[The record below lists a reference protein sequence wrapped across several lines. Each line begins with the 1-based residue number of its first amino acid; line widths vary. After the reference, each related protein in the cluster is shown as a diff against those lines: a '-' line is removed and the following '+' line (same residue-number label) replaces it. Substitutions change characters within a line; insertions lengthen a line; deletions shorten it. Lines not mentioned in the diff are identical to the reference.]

1 VTTAGNLS
9 KRLVEGKGTRTNGHS
24 ASDPEVGEQPIINI
38 VGEKVALGPWSRA
51 VVPLVNRWD
60 NDFAV
65 GILSGD
71 APGPVVREAT
81 EADVER
87 AVRGEPRH
95 SSLPFVIYE
104 LATMRPIGVTDLR
117 HINYQRRTAEFGVAI
132 GEKDYWGKGY
142 GTEAVT
148 LVLDYAFSVLG
159 LHNVMLDTN
168 SFNERAIRCYRR
180 VGFKEI
186 GRRREA
192 QRLGDR
198 IYDVVYM
205 DCLATEFKRPL
216 KGALELP

>member
-1 VTTAGNLS
+1 M
-9 KRLVEGKGTRTNGHS
+9 GHS
-24 ASDPEVGEQPIINI
+24 ASDQEVGEQPIINI

-51 VVPLVNRWD
+51 VLPLVNRWD

-65 GILSGD
+65 GVLSGD
-71 APGPVVREAT
+71 APRPVGREAT
-81 EADVER
+81 EADVDR

-104 LATMRPIGVTDLR
+104 RASMRPIGMTDLR
-117 HINYQRRTAEFGVAI
+117 HIDHQRRTAEFGIAI
-132 GEKDYWGKGY
+132 GEKDCWGKGY

-180 VGFKEI
+180 AGFKEI

-192 QRLGDR
+192 RRLGDR
-198 IYDVVYM
+198 VYDVVYM